1 MVTDNQIPQWLNLT
15 DKKIEVIDHTE
26 IIDAK
31 YLPVF
36 NSSVIEMNIYKIPGL
51 SENFIV
57 SVKNWSILKPHLGL
71 C

>member
-36 NSSVIEMNIYKIPGL
+36 NSSVIEMNIYKIPFQMVL
-51 SENFIV
+51 YMFFFQHSAV
-57 SVKNWSILKPHLGL
+57 
-71 C
+71 